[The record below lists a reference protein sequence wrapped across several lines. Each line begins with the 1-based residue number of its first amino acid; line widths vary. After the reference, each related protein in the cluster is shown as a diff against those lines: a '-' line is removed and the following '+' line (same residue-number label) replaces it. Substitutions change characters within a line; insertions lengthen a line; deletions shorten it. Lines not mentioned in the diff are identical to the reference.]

1 MRLPV
6 VDENTSRFFRLSTL
20 GFDQD
25 LYRTKLTTFSIGK
38 TDFIEAIKPMLDEFW
53 RQFSREDGTPNISE
67 GTWVGGRITIDRETL
82 LEEGDT

>member
-1 MRLPV
+1 
-6 VDENTSRFFRLSTL
+6 
-20 GFDQD
+20 
-25 LYRTKLTTFSIGK
+25 
-38 TDFIEAIKPMLDEFW
+38 MLDGFW

>member
-6 VDENTSRFFRLSTL
+6 VDENTSRFFRLSTPRL
-20 GFDQD
+20 DQD
-25 LYRTKLTTFSIGK
+25 LYRTKLTTFSIGR
-38 TDFIEAIKPMLDEFW
+38 TELIEAIKPTLDEFW
-53 RQFSREDGTPNISE
+53 RQFGREDGTPNISE